1 VNLVVKKLS
10 TYIDYLPSILW
21 SEESDPDQFLGQM
34 LCIFEKILTGIE
46 NDKNDVVLKEEDL
59 KYVSFARNNL
69 VLKKGDREY
78 ASFEETIDELA
89 QIFNP
94 WKTPS
99 ETLPWLGGD
108 PSKFLNWLA
117 SWVSLELNQ
126 DWNEYQ
132 KRKFISEIVSIY
144 QQRGT
149 KKGLLAYLNLYATE
163 ARPRIVI
170 DEGEAIFRAKFLE
183 NGQAELYAVA
193 HTQTVGNVT
202 ALLHPVAIAVDS
214 KNNYIVADD
223 ASQEVE
229 KPVLPAV
236 WKVSST
242 GEIPYQTDTALPAP
256 KPIHTG
262 DPLKRPVAVT
272 VDAFDRYSVLDIGS
286 GTDNTPTS
294 AIYRFDPSSYTL
306 STVISHSSTS
316 PFPALYPVDMV
327 QDRSGAFIVL
337 DRGGRAVGD
346 PPQGPTAPKIVVVRE
361 TNPLTIEEHGLTSTT
376 PSIIEPTALVA
387 DAWGGF
393 IIADAREPRNPS
405 EFNRRADLIR
415 VDPANGWSTK
425 SLLSLI
431 PEAEN
436 PLIFPTGLVF
446 ENSHSLLV
454 CDTGVRWKLAGI
466 GGSGYRA
473 LAELPAIYRV
483 DFPRDAPIGQ
493 SSLNPTIT
501 KLTDDRALVTPT
513 KMVFDRNGKLIIS
526 DRGGTTNLRSA
537 TGEATKREWRIR
549 PYEIGVIVLF
559 SSQRH
564 TQTDERN
571 RIRGNIFQLIEAQKP
586 AHTSWSLNF

>member
-1 VNLVVKKLS
+1 MKRLS
-10 TYIDYLPSILW
+10 TYIDYLPSIIG
-21 SEESDPDQFLGQM
+21 SQESDPEQFIGQM
-34 LCIFEKILTGIE
+34 LCIFEKILTGID
-46 NDKNDVVLKEEDL
+46 NDRNDALLKDDAL
-59 KYVSFARNNL
+59 KYISFDQNKL
-69 VLKKGDREY
+69 VLTKGDREY

-89 QIFNP
+89 KIFNP

-99 ETLPWLGGD
+99 ATLPWLGGD
-108 PSKFLNWLA
+108 PSKFLDWLA
-117 SWVSLELNQ
+117 SWVSLELNK
-126 DWNEYQ
+126 DWSEYQ

-144 QQRGT
+144 QLRGT
-149 KKGLLAYLNLYATE
+149 KKGLLAYLNLYAMK

-170 DEGEAIFRAKFLE
+170 DEGEAIFRAKFLD

-193 HTQTVGNVT
+193 HTQTVGNIT

-223 ASQEVE
+223 ASQETE
-229 KPVLPAV
+229 KPVAPAV
-236 WKVSST
+236 WKISST
-242 GEIPYQTDTALPAP
+242 GKIPYQTGTALPVP
-256 KPIHTG
+256 KPLHSG

-272 VDAFDRYSVLDIGS
+272 VDDLDRYSVLDIGS
-286 GTDNTPTS
+286 GTDSTPTS
-294 AIYRFDPSSYTL
+294 AIFRFDPPSYTL
-306 STVISHSSTS
+306 STVISHSPTS

-327 QDRSGAFIVL
+327 LDRSGAFIVL

-346 PPQGPTAPKIVVVRE
+346 PPQGSTAPKIVVVQE
-361 TNPLTIEEHGLTSTT
+361 TTPLTIEEHDLTSTT
-376 PSIIEPTALVA
+376 PSVIEPTALIA
-387 DAWGGF
+387 DVWGGF
-393 IIADAREPRNPS
+393 IIADAREPRNSS

-454 CDTGVRWKLAGI
+454 CDTGVRWKVAGT
-466 GGSGYRA
+466 GSSSNRA

-483 DFPRDAPIGQ
+483 GFPRDAPIGQ
-493 SSLNPTIT
+493 SSLIPTIT
-501 KLTDDRALVTPT
+501 KLTDDRALVNPT
-513 KMVFDRNGKLIIS
+513 KMVFDRNGRLIIS
-526 DRGGTTNLRSA
+526 DRGATMNLPGGT
-537 TGEATKREWRIR
+537 TKREWRMR

-559 SSQRH
+559 SSQRP

-571 RIRGNIFQLIEAQKP
+571 RIRGNIFQLVEAQKP